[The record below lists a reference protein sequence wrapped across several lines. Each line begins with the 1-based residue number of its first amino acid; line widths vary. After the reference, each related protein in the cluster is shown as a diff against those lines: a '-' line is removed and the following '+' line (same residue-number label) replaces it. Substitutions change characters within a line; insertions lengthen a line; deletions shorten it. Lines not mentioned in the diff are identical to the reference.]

1 MFPTM
6 LLKGKI
12 PKAILY
18 KIQLYLRDEIALEA
32 AFYKVWLG
40 DTDPYQIRSED
51 MVFPEFWGQAYLSGP
66 KQIEVFGNLQ
76 TDNIYTFEE
85 IYKIAKKKYEERI

>member
-1 MFPTM
+1 MFPTI
-6 LLKGKI
+6 LLEGKI
-12 PKAILY
+12 PKKILD
-18 KIQLYLRDEIALEA
+18 KIQLYLRNEIALEA

-40 DTDPYQIRSED
+40 DTDPSQIISED

-66 KQIEVFGNLQ
+66 KQIEVFGYLQ

-85 IYKIAKKKYEERI
+85 MFQIAKNKYK

>member
-1 MFPTM
+1 MYPVI
-6 LLKGKI
+6 LLEKKL
-12 PKAILY
+12 PNPILN
-18 KIQLYLRDEIALEA
+18 KIQLYLTNDIALEA

-40 DTDPYQIRSED
+40 DTDPCKIRSED

-66 KQIEVFGNLQ
+66 KQIEVFGYLQ

-85 IYKIAKKKYEERI
+85 MFKIAKKKYKY